1 MSNETQ
7 EKIFLNFWIQKIT
20 PNKKYTIENCGTH
33 WNFTRQG
40 ENNKYIRSEDG
51 LSNKGRLIQKM
62 FCSGGKRKDIVWL
75 KVEYKFNDIR
85 EYDGYKTYIAVPI
98 KKDDVNKLMEDIC
111 RHQMKNCN
119 RKVSPNISIT
129 EVNGNFKYPFGL

>member
-1 MSNETQ
+1 MKQ
-7 EKIFLNFWIQKIT
+7 EQIFLNFWIQRIT
-20 PNKKYTIENCGTH
+20 PNKKYTIKNGGEH
-33 WNFTRQG
+33 WTWVRHNDEYQTR
-40 ENNKYIRSEDG
+40 YSHDG
-51 LSNKGRLIQKM
+51 LTDIGRLIQKR
-62 FCSGGKRKDIVWL
+62 FRDDGKRKDIVWL

-119 RKVSPNISIT
+119 RKVLPNISIT
-129 EVNGNFKYPFGL
+129 QVDGNFKYPFGL